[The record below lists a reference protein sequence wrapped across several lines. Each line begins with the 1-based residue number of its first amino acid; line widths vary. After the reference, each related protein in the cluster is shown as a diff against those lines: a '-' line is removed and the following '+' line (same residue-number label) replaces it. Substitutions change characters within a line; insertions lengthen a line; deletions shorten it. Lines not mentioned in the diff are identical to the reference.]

1 MNHFCAQVHYLNKY
15 YSLMSLSENLDL
27 QDGWIHEIQDRCAE
41 GEDGGQGLW
50 GPERLFADTPFCNL
64 DHL

>member
-1 MNHFCAQVHYLNKY
+1 
-15 YSLMSLSENLDL
+15 MSLSENLDL

-50 GPERLFADTPFCNL
+50 GPERLFADAPFSNP